1 MLMSCT
7 IGFNSSRKANTLG
20 KYLADGLRYSTLM
33 ASSGAHGMDDLSQKE
48 WLTLLLED
56 EVDLHNLPERL
67 RTDRDFVQRLLEV
80 DGSFIQ
86 YLNNEF
92 RMDEE
97 LTILS
102 LETGAEFH
110 DVHPMYRGNRKAM
123 LAAIKSAGFFPEQS
137 PLTLAS
143 DDLKGDPSVVLEAIK
158 RDDRAFK
165 AIAKSLQFDLDFLTR
180 VLQHNA
186 STFQFFPESIRDN
199 AEIILTVLTDTR
211 GIDPHILEW
220 ASEKVRDDEQVIL
233 AAIELDHTTY
243 AYASKRMKMSSRILH
258 LKQTLLRHDN

>member
-1 MLMSCT
+1 MA
-7 IGFNSSRKANTLG
+7 NSGTCG
-20 KYLADGLRYSTLM
+20 V
-33 ASSGAHGMDDLSQKE
+33 DDMNPRE

-56 EVDLHNLPERL
+56 EIEFQNLPEQL

-86 YLNNEF
+86 HLNDEF
-92 RMDEE
+92 RLDHE
-97 LTILS
+97 LTVLA

-110 DVHPMYRGNRKAM
+110 AIHPMFHANREVM

-143 DDLKGDPSVVLEAIK
+143 DDLRGDPSLVLEAIK
-158 RDDRAFK
+158 RDDQAFK
-165 AIAKSLQFDLDFLTR
+165 AIEKSLQFELDFLTR

-186 STFQFFPESIRDN
+186 STFQFFPEAIRDN
-199 AEIILTVLTDTR
+199 AEFLLTVLTGTS

-220 ASEKVRDDEQVIL
+220 ASDKVRDDEQVIL
-233 AAIELDHTTY
+233 AATELDHTCY
-243 AYASKRMKMSSRILH
+243 AYASKRMKLSPRILR
-258 LKQTLLRHDN
+258 LKQTLLRNDT